1 MARRSTITLEGPT
14 LRVCRKTAAEK
25 LGASEDQLSYEIQ
38 QYGRKGWFS
47 STPFR
52 VRFTRKD
59 AAKERKGKGGL
70 SERVDQY
77 MDLVKRD
84 LDRVEALDQSGLN
97 LSFDELLESYED
109 LDEGSKKE
117 LVELAGLMSGTKSE
131 DARRVVEAVSRSG
144 EFTVT
149 VSEDKQKAVLAITPP
164 KASGKPV
171 ALKDVMS
178 YLGQQNIVQ
187 GVDHVKIG
195 RVLEECQKLGEP
207 IRDVLIA
214 EGTLPTRGRDG
225 AAQVL
230 FTPGAKEVLIDEAGR
245 ADYRGKAQIAQVEK
259 DQPLVKILKATEG
272 RAGTN
277 VYGEPIPAPSGK
289 SVQVKAGEGTYYDE
303 EASEIR
309 AAMDGVAE
317 FDGTEVLVRPRV
329 LVEDD
334 VGMKTGNVE
343 FDGEVE
349 VRGSVLDNFAV
360 RATGDVLI
368 HGQVEGAEVVST
380 EGSVTV
386 KKGVAGRGR
395 CFISAAHTVTVRYV
409 ENATIYAGEEVVAD
423 RAILNSKVVAGKT
436 VRVQVGKGMI
446 AGGEVHAG
454 ELVDARRG
462 QCQRAAH
469 PDRPGHEPGGLPTHR
484 GHRAPDRAPGAGR
497 GQDRGPAQGDRGRG
511 PRPGVV
517 AACQARGVHPAQ
529 EADRGH
535 AGQAQSARRDTAV
548 HGRER
553 GAHGVRDARGAA
565 DPVRA
570 RGRGDGRTHVP
581 QRARAERGTRPVGY
595 RERGD
600 HCPRHR
606 LNRRSRAWPSW
617 PTTRTPSGRSCSA
630 SWSRRATG
638 SSPRRTGRP
647 AWTCGTRSAR
657 PW

>member
-454 ELVDARRG
+454 ELVDARDVGNVSEPHTRIVLG
-462 QCQRAAH
+462 TSLEDCRRIEAIEHQIALLEQAVGKIEGLLKEIEGVARDPASLPLAKREEFILLKKQTVVMRVKRNRLEETRRSMEGSAA
-469 PDRPGHEPGGLPTHR
+469 RTGYGTLAVRRTLYGHVDVEMGGRTYHNER
-484 GHRAPDRAPGAGR
+484 
-497 GQDRGPAQGDRGRG
+497 
-511 PRPGVV
+511 
-517 AACQARGVHPAQ
+517 
-529 EADRGH
+529 E
-535 AGQAQSARRDTAV
+535 QS
-548 HGRER
+548 
-553 GAHGVRDARGAA
+553 GVRVQWDTEKGEIIVRGI
-565 DPVRA
+565 V
-570 RGRGDGRTHVP
+570 
-581 QRARAERGTRPVGY
+581 
-595 RERGD
+595 
-600 HCPRHR
+600 
-606 LNRRSRAWPSW
+606 
-617 PTTRTPSGRSCSA
+617 
-630 SWSRRATG
+630 
-638 SSPRRTGRP
+638 
-647 AWTCGTRSAR
+647 
-657 PW
+657 